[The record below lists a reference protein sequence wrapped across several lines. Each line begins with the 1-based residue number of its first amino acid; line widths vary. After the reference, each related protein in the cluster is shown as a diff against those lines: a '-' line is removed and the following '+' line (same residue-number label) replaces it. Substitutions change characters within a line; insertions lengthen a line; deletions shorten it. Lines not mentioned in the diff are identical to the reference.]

1 MAIGC
6 VIKCDHRRPDPE
18 LIEKFQGIPV
28 ANIDD
33 NMGRI
38 GAINN
43 EIVPVGKGYL
53 LGSAFTVKVPQ
64 GDNLMF
70 HAAMDLAKPGDVIV
84 IDAGGFTDRAIF
96 GELMATYCRQRGI
109 RGIVCDGA
117 IRDSEALAEMKDF
130 PVYAKAATP
139 NGPYKNG
146 PGEIGTPVVIGGKVI
161 HPGDIIVGDADG
173 VVVIAEKDAE
183 ELLVAAE
190 KVQEK
195 EDKIMKNILEKCS
208 YERPWVAEKLKEI
221 GAEIIE

>member
-1 MAIGC
+1 MAVGC
-6 VIKCDHRRPDPE
+6 VIKCNHKRPDPE
-18 LIEKFQGIPV
+18 LVEKFRGIPV

-38 GAINN
+38 AAVNN
-43 EIVPVGKGYL
+43 EIVPIGKGYL
-53 LGSAFTVKVPQ
+53 LGPAFTVKVPQ

-96 GELMATYCRQRGI
+96 GELMATYCKQRGI
-109 RGIVCDGA
+109 SGIVCDGA
-117 IRDSEALAEMKDF
+117 IRDSDALAQMENF
-130 PVYAKAATP
+130 PVYAKSATP

-173 VVVIAEKDAE
+173 VLVIAPEDAPA
-183 ELLVAAE
+183 LLEAAE
-190 KVQEK
+190 KVQVK
-195 EDKIMKNILEKCS
+195 EDKIMKDILEKTS
-208 YERPWVAEKLKEI
+208 YVRPWVSEKLQEI
-221 GAEIIE
+221 GVEILE